1 MSSQNLAVGSDNEEE
16 RNERQSK
23 EIEEKFS
30 EEQIDSNV
38 IPDKNTA
45 FAIFKNES
53 GIAREIESGILQNSE
68 DLKRRKAEA
77 RELLESCNNYKN
89 KIEAIKVSLNEKKL
103 NKLNL
108 GVITKRLLKYFFL
121 FIARMK

>member
-1 MSSQNLAVGSDNEEE
+1 MSSQNIAVGSDNEEE

-30 EEQIDSNV
+30 DEQVDLNA

-53 GIAREIESGILQNSE
+53 AIAKDIESGILQNSE
-68 DLKRRKAEA
+68 DLKRRKVEA
-77 RELLESCNNYKN
+77 RELLENCNNYKN
-89 KIEAIKVSLNEKKL
+89 KIEAIKISLNEKKL

-108 GVITKRLLKYFFL
+108 GVKLIV
-121 FIARMK
+121 

>member
-16 RNERQSK
+16 RIERQSK
-23 EIEEKFS
+23 EIEEKFTD
-30 EEQIDSNV
+30 EQMDTNA

-45 FAIFKNES
+45 FAIFKKES
-53 GIAREIESGILQNSE
+53 GIAREIEFGILQNSE
-68 DLKRRKAEA
+68 DLKKRKAEA

-89 KIEAIKVSLNEKKL
+89 KIETIKISLNEKKL

-108 GVITKRLLKYFFL
+108 GVRKIF
-121 FIARMK
+121 

>member
-23 EIEEKFS
+23 EIEEKYND
-30 EEQIDSNV
+30 EQLDSNV
-38 IPDKNTA
+38 IPDKNIA

-53 GIAREIESGILQNSE
+53 GIAREIESGIQQNSE

-77 RELLESCNNYKN
+77 RELLETCNNYKN
-89 KIEAIKVSLNEKKL
+89 KIENIKISLNEKKL

-108 GVITKRLLKYFFL
+108 GVNINY
-121 FIARMK
+121 A

>member
-1 MSSQNLAVGSDNEEE
+1 VEMSSQNLVGGSDNEEE

-23 EIEEKFS
+23 EVEEKLFD
-30 EEQIDSNV
+30 EHVDGNP

-45 FAIFKNES
+45 FSIFKNES
-53 GIAREIESGILQNSE
+53 QIAREIESGILQNSE
-68 DLKRRKAEA
+68 DLKKRKNDA

-89 KIEAIKVSLNEKKL
+89 KIEIIKNGLNQKKL

-108 GVITKRLLKYFFL
+108 GVKLI
-121 FIARMK
+121 

>member
-1 MSSQNLAVGSDNEEE
+1 MAVGSDNEEE

-23 EIEEKFS
+23 EIEEKFL
-30 EEQIDSNV
+30 EEKLDANT

-45 FAIFKNES
+45 FSIFKNES
-53 GIAREIESGILQNSE
+53 NAAKEIESGILQNSE

-77 RELLESCNNYKN
+77 RELLDSCNIYKN

-108 GVITKRLLKYFFL
+108 GVKEFL
-121 FIARMK
+121 

>member
-30 EEQIDSNV
+30 DEQFDSNA

-45 FAIFKNES
+45 FAIFKSES
-53 GIAREIESGILQNSE
+53 GVAREIESGILQNSE
-68 DLKRRKAEA
+68 DLKRRKLDA

-89 KIEAIKVSLNEKKL
+89 KIETIKISLNEKKL

-108 GVITKRLLKYFFL
+108 GVKINDL
-121 FIARMK
+121 

>member
-30 EEQIDSNV
+30 EEQNV
-38 IPDKNTA
+38 AKAIPDKNTA
-45 FAIFKNES
+45 FAVFKNES
-53 GIAREIESGILQNSE
+53 AIAREIESGILQNSE
-68 DLKRRKAEA
+68 DLKKRKAEA

-89 KIEAIKVSLNEKKL
+89 KIEGIKISLNEKKL

-108 GVITKRLLKYFFL
+108 GVKLNLNIVRLPNK
-121 FIARMK
+121 